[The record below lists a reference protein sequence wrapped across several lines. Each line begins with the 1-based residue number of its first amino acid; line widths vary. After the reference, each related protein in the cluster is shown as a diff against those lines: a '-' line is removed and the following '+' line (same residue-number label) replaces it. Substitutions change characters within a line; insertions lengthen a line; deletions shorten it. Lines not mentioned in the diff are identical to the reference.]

1 MFKKIISI
9 ITLCLF
15 FAVPVSADTQEIEKP
30 EITASAYVLYNPD
43 NDEVV
48 DAKNENTKMYPASL
62 TKMLT
67 ALTVMD
73 LCENLESEIIT
84 VSENAVTSL
93 YGTQS
98 STAKLKIGEKF
109 TVKQM
114 LYLML
119 LPSGNDAANV
129 LAEHFCG
136 DNSSFA
142 LKMNEKAKEIGMTSS
157 NFCNPHGLH
166 DDNHYT
172 TAVDLAILA
181 DAYIQN
187 ETLYNIAKCIEYTV
201 PATNLQAE
209 RQIRTTN
216 YMRIEN
222 SGYYYSYA
230 TGLKTGNTD
239 NAGRCLAAS
248 AEKDGV
254 TYICIL
260 LDVPE
265 KWLRSGYVRTDFLEA
280 VDIFKYAF
288 QTYETVKIADKGQVV
303 ANLPV
308 YETFSKK
315 VDLCLNKDVYATLPK
330 GTDLSELKIVFT
342 PNSLVEEKFLA
353 SPVTEGEILGNA
365 KLVLANT
372 VIGNCE
378 TVAVKS
384 VKSSGL
390 IVFWHTI
397 DLYVYIVLGIF
408 AFLIVA
414 LGLLIIRRNI
424 ILYKRKK
431 EKEKRIERRRQMF
444 EKFQKQEPYNYFKM
458 D

>member
-1 MFKKIISI
+1 MFKKIVSI
-9 ITLCLF
+9 IMLCFVL
-15 FAVPVSADTQEIEKP
+15 ALPVTADTQADQKP

-48 DAKNENTKMYPASL
+48 DGKNEKVKMYPASL

-67 ALTVMD
+67 ALTVTELCDD
-73 LCENLESEIIT
+73 LDVETIT

-109 TVKQM
+109 SVRQM

-119 LPSGNDAANV
+119 MPSGNDAANA

-136 DNSSFA
+136 DNLSFA
-142 LKMNEKAKEIGMTSS
+142 QIMNEKAKEIGMADS

-172 TAVDLAILA
+172 TAVDLAILS
-181 DAYIQN
+181 DAYMQN
-187 ETLYNIAKCIEYTV
+187 ETLYKIAKCIDYTV
-201 PATNLQAE
+201 PQTNMQGE

-216 YMRIEN
+216 FMRIEA
-222 SGYYYSYA
+222 SGYYYPYA

-239 NAGRCLAAS
+239 KAGRCLAAS
-248 AEKDGV
+248 AEKDGKK
-254 TYICIL
+254 YICIL

-280 VDIFKYAF
+280 VEVFKYAF
-288 QTYETVKIADKGQVV
+288 KTYETVKIAEKGRVV

-308 YETFSKK
+308 FETFSKT
-315 VDLCLNKDVYATLPK
+315 VDVVLEKDIYATLPK
-330 GTDLSELKIVFT
+330 GTDISELLVDFT
-342 PNSLVEEKFLA
+342 RDKLLEDKFVA
-353 SPVTEGEILGNA
+353 SPVTEDEALGNV
-365 KLVLANT
+365 KLILNNK
-372 VIGNCE
+372 VIGDCNA
-378 TVAVKS
+378 VAGSS
-384 VKSSGL
+384 VKPSGL
-390 IVFWHTI
+390 IVFWHTV
-397 DLYVYIVLGIF
+397 DLYVYIMLGIIGF
-408 AFLIVA
+408 AVFCFIF
-414 LGLLIIRRNI
+414 LIIRKKI

-431 EKEKRIERRRQMF
+431 AKEKRLERRRKMF
-444 EKFQKQEPYNYFKM
+444 EEFQNQEPYNYFKM